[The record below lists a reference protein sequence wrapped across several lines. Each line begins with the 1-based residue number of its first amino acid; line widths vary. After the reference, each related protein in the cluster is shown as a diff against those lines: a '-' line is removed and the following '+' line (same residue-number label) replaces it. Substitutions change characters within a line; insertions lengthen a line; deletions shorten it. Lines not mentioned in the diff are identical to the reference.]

1 MDNLCQFLSQER
13 VEEFA
18 KLRPEKLLDE
28 TIRAIDSELLSMFEV
43 LKKLQLQEIEM
54 SNEIQTNT
62 DSLKKLKTDE
72 ENFQQEVQ
80 LLNEY
85 QETLDTLDKHKKLLP
100 YLKIQDH
107 REKLLTYKGK

>member
-1 MDNLCQFLSQER
+1 
-13 VEEFA
+13 
-18 KLRPEKLLDE
+18 
-28 TIRAIDSELLSMFEV
+28 
-43 LKKLQLQEIEM
+43 M

-107 REKLLTYKGK
+107 REKLLTYKRQVEGAKKQLQEFQKEREPYMQVLASLNESDAQLTIEKENIEEKKVSTKGN